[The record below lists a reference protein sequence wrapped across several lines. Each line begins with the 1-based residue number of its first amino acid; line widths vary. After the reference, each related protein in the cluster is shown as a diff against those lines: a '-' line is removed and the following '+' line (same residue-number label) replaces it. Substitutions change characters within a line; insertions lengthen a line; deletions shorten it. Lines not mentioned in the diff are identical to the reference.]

1 MFRKVYKLISF
12 FYLLYIFRYGK
23 IKISNIKGVL
33 KHNDYYQDRKEA
45 IL

>member
-1 MFRKVYKLISF
+1 MFIDLYLFSTCFIYLDMVKLN
-12 FYLLYIFRYGK
+12 
-23 IKISNIKGVL
+23 ISNIKGVL